1 MQYFSNLSCSLHCK
15 IQAETVFS
23 MRSLCVFWYWV
34 MEHAEDIST
43 LPKTTIKLRD
53 SVSHFPYRQIQL
65 FSNAWK
71 ITRVSSHNS

>member
-1 MQYFSNLSCSLHCK
+1 
-15 IQAETVFS
+15 
-23 MRSLCVFWYWV
+23 
-34 MEHAEDIST
+34 MEHAEGIFT

-71 ITRVSSHNS
+71 ITRVSSHKS